1 MGFAIGQLHGIYI
14 LAQNKNGLII
24 VDMHAAHERVVYEKL
39 KNLASQKNIE
49 VQELLI
55 PIAVNIPE
63 KQLSLIDEYSEFL
76 ESVGLYMR
84 QTGPSSVAVTAVPSL
99 LSKGNISLMVQEV
112 FEDLEKYGE
121 STILEEKRN
130 HILGTMACHNAFR
143 ANDNISLTEMNAL
156 LRQMEITDRADLC
169 NHGRPTWYSWT
180 IQDLD
185 KLFMRG
191 K

>member
-1 MGFAIGQLHGIYI
+1 
-14 LAQNKNGLII
+14 
-24 VDMHAAHERVVYEKL
+24 
-39 KNLASQKNIE
+39 
-49 VQELLI
+49 
-55 PIAVNIPE
+55 
-63 KQLSLIDEYSEFL
+63 
-76 ESVGLYMR
+76 
-84 QTGPSSVAVTAVPSL
+84 
-99 LSKGNISLMVQEV
+99 
-112 FEDLEKYGE
+112 
-121 STILEEKRN
+121 
-130 HILGTMACHNAFR
+130 MACHNAFR